1 MRGYAPRM
9 LDELLA
15 SGQVLWTG
23 AGTVP
28 GQDGWVSLHLAG
40 SADLTV
46 PERPAIPLDQLSADA
61 RTVYAAMG
69 DGADFLPRIA
79 ARAGLPLGAAG
90 DGLWELVWAGLVTN
104 DGMAAL
110 RAFLDGGKTA
120 HARPRG
126 PARSRSL
133 GRRGAGRIS
142 RAQGARPGRYAGLAA
157 PGRAGAGLSSGG
169 LGTGGSGAGADG
181 GVGGW
186 ALGGSGSVRGGG
198 AAEMSALS
206 PQRERELSG
215 RWSRVSSYLSEE
227 PLEPTVRAVALAQLM
242 LDRHGVLTRG
252 AVQQEDSPGGFAA
265 VYQILTAQEDQGE
278 ARRGYFIEGLGGAQF
293 AAPATV
299 DLLRAAEIDEQLEAS
314 GASERTPQVLVL
326 AATDPA
332 QPYGAALSW
341 PDPIPGESLLRG
353 VAGGSRGSGP
363 EGAFAGGGAA
373 SAGDGAASA
382 GAKTSQ
388 ARPGRK
394 AGALVV
400 LVDGRPVLY
409 VERGGKTLLAF
420 TTRVLDLELAAPAV
434 ADAVR
439 AGAAQKLVVEKVNG
453 VSVLERGA
461 PAEDGSPDPIT
472 ALREALMAAGFDST
486 PKGLRIRR

>member
-1 MRGYAPRM
+1 MYKR
-9 LDELLA
+9 
-15 SGQVLWTG
+15 Q
-23 AGTVP
+23 
-28 GQDGWVSLHLAG
+28 
-40 SADLTV
+40 
-46 PERPAIPLDQLSADA
+46 
-61 RTVYAAMG
+61 
-69 DGADFLPRIA
+69 
-79 ARAGLPLGAAG
+79 
-90 DGLWELVWAGLVTN
+90 
-104 DGMAAL
+104 
-110 RAFLDGGKTA
+110 
-120 HARPRG
+120 
-126 PARSRSL
+126 
-133 GRRGAGRIS
+133 
-142 RAQGARPGRYAGLAA
+142 
-157 PGRAGAGLSSGG
+157 
-169 LGTGGSGAGADG
+169 
-181 GVGGW
+181 
-186 ALGGSGSVRGGG
+186 
-198 AAEMSALS
+198 
-206 PQRERELSG
+206 
-215 RWSRVSSYLSEE
+215 
-227 PLEPTVRAVALAQLM
+227 
-242 LDRHGVLTRG
+242 
-252 AVQQEDSPGGFAA
+252 
-265 VYQILTAQEDQGE
+265 
-278 ARRGYFIEGLGGAQF
+278 GLGGAQF

-353 VAGGSRGSGP
+353 VSGGSRGSGP

-373 SAGDGAASA
+373 SGRDGAVSGPDGAASA
-382 GAKTSQ
+382 GAKTFQ

-420 TTRVLDLELAAPAV
+420 TTRVIDLELAAPAV